1 MWVLLRKG
9 VSKEVIVKEECVRT
23 CFTTVNLQVSFHSE
37 SETAFAVWLMQA
49 RDGLFWVNQHL

>member
-1 MWVLLRKG
+1 MGVLLRKG

-23 CFTTVNLQVSFHSE
+23 CFTIVNLQASFHSE
-37 SETAFAVWLMQA
+37 SETAFAVCLMQS